1 MGLDDDGLHPTDP
14 TDDGPITASG
24 LRQYVLAPLSSK
36 IDDLGETL
44 GSILEREDQQAQALA
59 ALAGELTSTPRAEIA
74 PEPREYPWNFE
85 VEVPAQTQEVDPLTV
100 EFEPDYDA
108 VITGIEIGYPD
119 GIQQAVGVQL
129 RTAGGQKWVPRGG
142 TRKLAGEDP
151 EDSNYVQQ
159 DLSLEPNIEVDA
171 DNPIVAQFV
180 STDPT
185 ENHLIEIDMT
195 LRERVT
201 GDA

>member
-1 MGLDDDGLHPTDP
+1 MGLDDDGLHTADP
-14 TDDGPITASG
+14 NDDGPITASG
-24 LRQYVLAPLSSK
+24 LRQYVLVPLSSK
-36 IDDLGETL
+36 IDDLGDTL

-59 ALAGELTSTPRAEIA
+59 SLAGELTSTPRAEIA

-85 VEVPAQTQEVDPLTV
+85 VEVPAQTPEVDPLTV

-119 GIQQAVGVQL
+119 GIQQSVGVQL
-129 RTAGGQKWVPRGG
+129 RTAGGEIWVPRGG
-142 TRKLAGEDP
+142 TRKLAGDEP

-159 DLSLEPNIEVDA
+159 GLSIEPNIKVDA

-185 ENHLIEIDMT
+185 ENHLLEIDMT
-195 LRERVT
+195 LRERVV